1 MADVTIPETPVTGDI
16 IDLDVANVAKFTLP
30 NDIFVFPPPEPI
42 GAYNNEAFAWD
53 KYTELK
59 LLIAV
64 FVSVLVEYT
73 ELKLLIALFRL
84 SCTLVLS
91 WYPVYKYDNV
101 T

>member
-1 MADVTIPETPVTGDI
+1 MILVAEITIPETPVTGNI

-30 NDIFVFPPPEPI
+30 NDIFVFPDPDPI
-42 GAYNNEAFAWD
+42 GA
-53 KYTELK
+53 YTELK